1 MRNKKNFIYT
11 ILINEKQTNII
22 KQNITVIIMCYT
34 FGLIS
39 ITKIIISHLHLY
51 LEALSMLF
59 KNLFPP
65 ILRLLFPQ
73 LLKLLNSSPSFL

>member
-1 MRNKKNFIYT
+1 M
-11 ILINEKQTNII
+11 ILINEKQINII
-22 KQNITVIIMCYT
+22 KKNITVIIMCYT

-39 ITKIIISHLHLY
+39 ITKKISHLHLY

-73 LLKLLNSSPSFL
+73 LLKLLNSSSSFFISI